1 MAEKKSRYY
10 RFVYDIVIYADNS
23 PYHQLQ
29 KKLYDIDV
37 DYFEQVPAWTERIP
51 SKLDFKLKNDI
62 VTDFNKLADQ
72 LLNQELK
79 YQLVQELNFG
89 NIDVTEKEV
98 KDAFDSLKSIAPFYF
113 NRTKP
118 CPKVEEKELRKLYRK
133 AKRRSFCERI
143 FHSNGND
150 VYDFH
155 QALMHRTVWECKEL
169 IENKTL
175 SFVEEVMYNAFNT
188 TK

>member
-1 MAEKKSRYY
+1 MSQ
-10 RFVYDIVIYADNS
+10 FFSPLFNTVIYEEIS
-23 PYHQLQ
+23 PYHQLL

-37 DYFEQVPAWTERIP
+37 DYFEKVPAWTERIP

-72 LLNQELK
+72 LLDQELK
-79 YQLVQELNFG
+79 NQLVQELNFG
-89 NIDVTEKEV
+89 NIDVTEKDV
-98 KDAFDSLKSIAPFYF
+98 KDALESLKSMAPLYF
-113 NRTKP
+113 NKAKP
-118 CPKVEEKELRKLYRK
+118 CPHIEEKELRKLYHK
-133 AKRRSFCERI
+133 AKRRSFWERI
-143 FHSNGND
+143 FRSNSND

-169 IENKTL
+169 IESRTL
-175 SFVEEVMYNAFNT
+175 SFVEEVMYYAFKT

>member
-1 MAEKKSRYY
+1 MSINFSPLTTA
-10 RFVYDIVIYADNS
+10 VIYADGS

-29 KKLYDIDV
+29 NKLYDIDV
-37 DYFEQVPAWTERIP
+37 DYFEKVPAWTERIP
-51 SKLDFKLKNDI
+51 SKLDFKLKSDI
-62 VTDFNKLADQ
+62 VANFNKLSDQ

-79 YQLVQELNFG
+79 NQLVKELNLS

-98 KDAFDSLKSIAPFYF
+98 KDALESLKSMTPLYF
-113 NRTKP
+113 NKTKP
-118 CPKVEEKELRKLYRK
+118 CPQVEEKELRKLYRK
-133 AKRRSFCERI
+133 AKRRSFWERI
-143 FHSNGND
+143 FRSNGSD
-150 VYDFH
+150 VYNFH

-175 SFVEEVMYNAFNT
+175 SFVEEVMYNAFKT